1 MLGLSMR
8 RGKRQVMKFKKTVF
22 SEPQRQGHN
31 EGSEGGRGREREK
44 EREREREK
52 ERESEAH
59 TQCTNVSCPSDS
71 FSSVFVRA
79 HVCVKKQVKL

>member
-31 EGSEGGRGREREK
+31 EGSEGGRGRERE
-44 EREREREK
+44 REC
-52 ERESEAH
+52 ESEAH